1 MILRGHARRSRRMA
15 AGSTL
20 VRTELLRRMPSTNSG
35 IRTASSS
42 ISQRMDGTARSD
54 SCGKRKRSDTR
65 GCSDLRIIDLSLP
78 LYTGMPVYPGD
89 PEASIERIQTITER
103 GWELRR
109 IQLISHHGTHVN
121 VPSHGIAGG
130 KTLDEYSLSDF
141 CGRARIHQPHAR
153 MSPAEGILFRDETI
167 DDRIAEEIKRVRP
180 RFIGLSCSY
189 DLDARIEKD
198 LLAAGIISFENLANL
213 NELPESFVF
222 YGMPLR
228 IRGGDGSP
236 VRAFAVVEASI

>member
-1 MILRGHARRSRRMA
+1 
-15 AGSTL
+15 
-20 VRTELLRRMPSTNSG
+20 
-35 IRTASSS
+35 
-42 ISQRMDGTARSD
+42 MDDSARSM
-54 SCGKRKRSDTR
+54 
-65 GCSDLRIIDLSLP
+65 RIIDLSLP

-109 IQLISHHGTHVN
+109 IQISSHHGTHVN
-121 VPSHGIAGG
+121 VPSHGIVGG
-130 KTLDEYSLSDF
+130 KTLDEYSLLDF

-153 MSPAEGILFRDETI
+153 MSPAEGILFRDRTI
-167 DDRIAEEIKRVRP
+167 DDRIAEEIKRMRP

-236 VRAFAVVEASI
+236 VRAFAVIEAST